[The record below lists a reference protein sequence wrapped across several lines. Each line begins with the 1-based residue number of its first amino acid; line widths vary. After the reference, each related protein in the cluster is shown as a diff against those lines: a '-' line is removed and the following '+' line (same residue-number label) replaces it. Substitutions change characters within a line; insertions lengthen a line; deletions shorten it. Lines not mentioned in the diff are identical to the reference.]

1 MKGSPALAINSSLR
15 ETKIHEPT
23 IYCDANNRTN
33 YIPSLPCLRSFL
45 SLSLSL
51 SLPLV
56 REARTTRVRRS
67 TKRTSRN
74 EHVDHRSR
82 TVDQDGT
89 STGLLL
95 DVFNDEGQQR
105 EAESREE
112 HSQEERR
119 KDLQRN
125 VYTLEEEKERP
136 E

>member
-1 MKGSPALAINSSLR
+1 M
-15 ETKIHEPT
+15 PT
-23 IYCDANNRTN
+23 IELTIYLLSPVSAR
-33 YIPSLPCLRSFL
+33 F

-125 VYTLEEEKERP
+125 VYTLEEETQTP